1 MRRVFAAHVYGAG
14 PRAHCFWP
22 ETAHSPDHPAAEGPI
37 SCDVAVI
44 GAGFT
49 GLSAALHLAE
59 AGQDVRV
66 LDAATPGWGASGR
79 NGGFCCLGG
88 SAAPDSMLR
97 RRFGEAARREYRRAE
112 AGAVRLAA
120 ALIDRHGIDADT
132 HSRGETLLATT
143 RRAARDFPGRMA
155 RIRAD
160 YGVTPVLTAAADLAQ
175 QGMAGPFHAALT
187 TPLGM
192 ALNPLKY
199 ALGLAAAA
207 QDAGAGI
214 HGRTPVTG
222 IRRDGR
228 FILTTPAARISARR
242 LIVATNGYSSDDLP
256 DWMRARYLPAQ
267 SNVIVTRPLT
277 YAELE
282 AQGWTTRQMCYDDR
296 FFLHYFRLM
305 PDNRMLFGMRGGCS
319 ARAGRMRAC
328 TAPYGGI
335 STRCSRPGTMS
346 RHRTAGTDCCRLP
359 PILPLT
365 PGRSRTC
372 RGPLPGCRIT
382 ATGWPWAAMPARCWR
397 TWHWIGPPGC
407 LTPRSCAQR
416 PGAGHWTAGAGPCS
430 GHPMR
435 WRCCAGIERWR
446 RRCGNAGKALAP

>member
-305 PDNRMLFGMRGGCS
+305 PDNRMLFGMRGGLFGSCRAD
-319 ARAGRMRAC
+319 ARMHRTIRRHFDTMFPAWHNVETPHSWNGLLSLAPDLTPYAGPVPDLPGAFAGLSYHGNGVAMGSYAGALLADLALDRPTRVPYPEVLR
-328 TAPYGGI
+328 TAP
-335 STRCSRPGTMS
+335 RRW
-346 RHRTAGTDCCRLP
+346 
-359 PILPLT
+359 PLD
-365 PGRSRTC
+365 
-372 RGPLPGCRIT
+372 
-382 ATGWPWAAMPARCWR
+382 
-397 TWHWIGPPGC
+397 
-407 LTPRSCAQR
+407 
-416 PGAGHWTAGAGPCS
+416 
-430 GHPMR
+430 
-435 WRCCAGIERWR
+435 RWR
-446 RRCGNAGKALAP
+446 RAMLWPPYALAMLRGD